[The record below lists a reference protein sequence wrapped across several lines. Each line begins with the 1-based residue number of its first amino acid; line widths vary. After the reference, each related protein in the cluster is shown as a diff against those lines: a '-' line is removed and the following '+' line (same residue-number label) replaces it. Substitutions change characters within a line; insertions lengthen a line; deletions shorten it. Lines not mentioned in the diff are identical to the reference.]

1 MGTALLA
8 LCFCALSLVLA
19 LFVGISPISDKAKI
33 RFMYVGAALSLM
45 AVPMMSHYIAG
56 LNNIVDELRYQAV
69 LVFIVV
75 VCCYCFVIANMVKY
89 NVMKKKVAVL
99 EDTVEEL
106 ELERAAAMSQAVN
119 EEQQH
124 KVQEALDWFAAKI
137 SVFSKEEQE
146 AINACTIAF
155 AERDQMVIPK
165 VNIAVNAKCSQA
177 NLMAYASSAFF
188 KIGKKRKS
196 IAQFLS
202 IVKGDEELEDGPQID
217 IHALYE
223 WADKNK
229 TTPKTSAPSIETA
242 MNVMR
247 PYIDEGREIICFSI
261 SSEMSTSIN
270 VIRMAAEELDAEDK
284 VTVIDSR
291 NLSTGIGL
299 LVVEAAVM
307 AADGK
312 SREEIKTGIDE
323 LIPKVRASF
332 VVDTLVYLY
341 RGGRCNA
348 VSALIGGALAL
359 HPMIVV
365 KDGKMDASRKYRG
378 KIGKV
383 IKNYAK
389 DLEEDLKNAI
399 PDRVFI
405 THSECDA
412 KTVEEVRD
420 YIAALGI
427 FKEII
432 ETRAGGVISSHCGPG
447 TLGVLFIAK

>member
-1 MGTALLA
+1 M
-8 LCFCALSLVLA
+8 
-19 LFVGISPISDKAKI
+19 IKIISDSTCD
-33 RFMYVGAALSLM
+33 LSQ
-45 AVPMMSHYIAG
+45 
-56 LNNIVDELRYQAV
+56 E
-69 LVFIVV
+69 
-75 VCCYCFVIANMVKY
+75 
-89 NVMKKKVAVL
+89 VL
-99 EDTVEEL
+99 ERYDI
-106 ELERAAAMSQAVN
+106 
-119 EEQQH
+119 
-124 KVQEALDWFAAKI
+124 DI
-137 SVFSKEEQE
+137 
-146 AINACTIAF
+146 
-155 AERDQMVIPK
+155 IP
-165 VNIAVNAKCSQA
+165 
-177 NLMAYASSAFF
+177 LH
-188 KIGKKRKS
+188 
-196 IAQFLS
+196 

-420 YIAALGI
+420 YIASLGHD
-427 FKEII
+427 FPRLSPEEKLEILKKNHPDYI
-432 ETRAGGVISSHCGPG
+432 ESGFRTINLGVNKGQKVPLELANLIEAKSRIEMDKINLQKIDYDVDVLIVGAGGAGASAAIEAFKTGAKVMIATKLRFGDANTMMAEGGIQAADKPDDSPAKHYLDVMGGGHFTNIPE
-447 TLGVLFIAK
+447 LVRALVHDAPEAIKWLNDYGVML